1 MNLFKRFLAETP
13 WRNKIIGRELSALTG
28 FLTAIEGVLIAYNAP
43 VPAYVH
49 QTIIAIGVISL
60 FLSGY
65 HGQKVKKDLPET
77 E

>member
-1 MNLFKRFLAETP
+1 MNLFQRLWAKTP
-13 WRNKIIGRELSALTG
+13 DNNKKIGRALSALTG